1 MSRSAVRAL
10 RRSAGGRRVLL
21 YGRDMPLRFRMLR
34 NKRIEPVLSE
44 TRSVV
49 ACMGNDCGRCSG
61 DEKNSGEVLLH
72 DSLHEETAR

>member
-21 YGRDMPLRFRMLR
+21 CGRDMPLRFRMLR
-34 NKRIEPVLSE
+34 NERIKPVLSE

-49 ACMGNDCGRCSG
+49 ACMRSDCGRCSG
-61 DEKNSGEVLLH
+61 DQENSGEVLLH
-72 DSLHEETAR
+72 DSLHGKTAL